1 MILFLKFT
9 FWKLN
14 TSHHM
19 KFLLKPTVDT
29 DSGAEKCKTLL
40 KTLLN
45 FTSTLQEKHTMGR
58 N

>member
-14 TSHHM
+14 TSHLPHHM

-29 DSGAEKCKTLL
+29 DSGAEKL
-40 KTLLN
+40 K
-45 FTSTLQEKHTMGR
+45 KHKLYKKNISR
-58 N
+58 EEI